1 MADETMATPPTRLA
15 LALSMAE
22 EVHAGVTR
30 KGTDIPYLAH
40 VVGVSALV
48 MEFGGNEDE
57 TIAGLLHDTIEDG
70 GNPTAIRARIL
81 EEFGPRVLQ
90 IVEAMTDAA
99 PEAGEV
105 KPPWRERKEAYIAH
119 LAQTDDAGVHRVCMA
134 DKLYNLRAIN
144 ADFAEIGDRL
154 WERFTASPTEQL
166 WYFGALGD
174 AFAAGQLSGTRA
186 QATYVAQLDLMR
198 CNVTGQPLS

>member
-1 MADETMATPPTRLA
+1 MTHTPSRLSR
-15 LALSMAE
+15 ALSMAE
-22 EVHAGVTR
+22 EVHEGVTR

-40 VVGVSALV
+40 VVGVAALV

-70 GNPTAIRARIL
+70 GDPTAIRARIL
-81 EEFGPRVLQ
+81 DAFGPRVLE

-119 LAQTDDAGVHRVCMA
+119 LAETDDAGVHRVCMA
-134 DKLYNLRAIN
+134 DKLYNLRATN
-144 ADFAEIGDRL
+144 SDLAEIGDAV
-154 WERFTASPTEQL
+154 WDRFKAGADGQA
-166 WYFGALGD
+166 WYYAELGR
-174 AFAAGQLSGTRA
+174 AFAAGPLAESAQQRA
-186 QATYVAQLDLMR
+186 YAAEVARLEQVLA
-198 CNVTGQPLS
+198 S

>member
-1 MADETMATPPTRLA
+1 MKKAGSRLCRA
-15 LALSMAE
+15 IAMAE
-22 EVHAGVTR
+22 EVHEGVTR

-119 LAQTDDAGVHRVCMA
+119 LSETDDAGVHRVCMA
-134 DKLYNLRAIN
+134 DKLYNLRATN
-144 ADFAEIGDRL
+144 SDLAEIGDAV
-154 WERFTASPTEQL
+154 WDRFKAGAEGQA
-166 WYFGALGD
+166 WYYAELGR
-174 AFAAGQLSGTRA
+174 AFAAGPLGGSA
-186 QATYVAQLDLMR
+186 QQVAYASEVRRLVQA
-198 CNVTGQPLS
+198 VTA

>member
-1 MADETMATPPTRLA
+1 MKKAGSRLCRA
-15 LALSMAE
+15 IAMAE
-22 EVHAGVTR
+22 EVHEGVTR

-105 KPPWRERKEAYIAH
+105 KPPWRERTEAYLAH
-119 LAQTDDAGVHRVCMA
+119 LSETDDAGVHRVCMA
-134 DKLYNLRAIN
+134 DQLYNLRATN
-144 ADFAEIGDRL
+144 SDLAEIGDAV
-154 WERFTASPTEQL
+154 WDRFKAGAEGQA
-166 WYFGALGD
+166 WYYAELGR
-174 AFAAGQLSGTRA
+174 AFAAGPLGGSA
-186 QATYVAQLDLMR
+186 QQVAYASEVRRLVQA
-198 CNVTGQPLS
+198 VTA

>member
-1 MADETMATPPTRLA
+1 MKKAVSRLCRA
-15 LALSMAE
+15 ISMAE
-22 EVHAGVTR
+22 EVHEGVTR

-119 LAQTDDAGVHRVCMA
+119 LAETDDAGVHRVCMA
-134 DKLYNLRAIN
+134 DKLYNLRATN
-144 ADFAEIGDRL
+144 SDLAEIGDAV
-154 WERFTASPTEQL
+154 WDRFKAGAEGQA
-166 WYFGALGD
+166 WYYAELGR
-174 AFAAGQLSGTRA
+174 AFAAGPLGGSA
-186 QATYVAQLDLMR
+186 QQVAYGAELERLGR
-198 CNVTGQPLS
+198 SLGLA

>member
-1 MADETMATPPTRLA
+1 MQRPQTRLSLA
-15 LALSMAE
+15 LAMAE

-40 VVGVSALV
+40 VVGVAALV

-105 KPPWRERKEAYIAH
+105 KPPWRERKEAYLAH
-119 LAQTDDAGVHRVCMA
+119 LTGTDDAGVHRVCMA
-134 DKLYNLRAIN
+134 DKLYNLRATN
-144 ADFAEIGDRL
+144 SDLAEIGDAV
-154 WERFTASPTEQL
+154 WDRFKAGADGQG
-166 WYFGALGD
+166 WYYAELGQ
-174 AFAAGQLSGTRA
+174 AFAAGPLGGSA
-186 QATYVAQLDLMR
+186 QQVAYAAEVARLEQTLAT
-198 CNVTGQPLS
+198 

>member
-1 MADETMATPPTRLA
+1 MQTPQTRLSLA
-15 LALSMAE
+15 LAMAE
-22 EVHAGVTR
+22 EVHEGVTR

-105 KPPWRERKEAYIAH
+105 KPPWRERKEAYLAH
-119 LAQTDDAGVHRVCMA
+119 LAETDDAGVHRVCMA
-134 DKLYNLRAIN
+134 DKLYNLRATTR
-144 ADFAEIGDRL
+144 DLAEIGDAV
-154 WERFTASPTEQL
+154 WARFKAGAEGQR
-166 WYFGALGD
+166 WYYAELGR
-174 AFAAGQLSGTRA
+174 AFAAGPLGGSSQQVAYAAEVERLEQTL
-186 QATYVAQLDLMR
+186 AT
-198 CNVTGQPLS
+198 

>member
-1 MADETMATPPTRLA
+1 MTETASRLSRAMA
-15 LALSMAE
+15 MAE

-70 GNPTAIRARIL
+70 GTPDAIRARIL
-81 EEFGPRVLQ
+81 EQFGPRVLE

-99 PEAGEV
+99 PEAGQA

-119 LAQTDDAGVHRVCMA
+119 LAEADDAGVHRVCMA
-134 DKLYNLRAIN
+134 DKLYNLRATN
-144 ADFAEIGDRL
+144 SDVAEIGDAV
-154 WERFTASPTEQL
+154 WDRFKAGAEGQA
-166 WYFGALGD
+166 WYYAELGR
-174 AFAAGQLSGTRA
+174 AFAAGPLAGSA
-186 QATYVAQLDLMR
+186 QQVAYAAEVERLQHAL
-198 CNVTGQPLS
+198 GI

>member
-1 MADETMATPPTRLA
+1 MAETASRLSRA
-15 LALSMAE
+15 LAMAE
-22 EVHAGVTR
+22 EVHEGVTR

-70 GNPTAIRARIL
+70 GNPTGIRARIL

-119 LAQTDDAGVHRVCMA
+119 LAETEDAGVHRVCMA
-134 DKLYNLRAIN
+134 DKLYNLRATN
-144 ADFAEIGDRL
+144 SDLAEIGDAV
-154 WERFTASPTEQL
+154 WDRFKAGAEGQA
-166 WYFGALGD
+166 WYYAELGR
-174 AFAAGQLSGTRA
+174 AFAEGPLGGGAQQVAYAAEVERLKRA
-186 QATYVAQLDLMR
+186 LRD
-198 CNVTGQPLS
+198 

>member
-1 MADETMATPPTRLA
+1 MKKAGRRLCRA
-15 LALSMAE
+15 IAMAE
-22 EVHAGVTR
+22 EVHEGVTR

-81 EEFGPRVLQ
+81 EEVGPRVLQ

-119 LAQTDDAGVHRVCMA
+119 LAETDDAGVHRVCMA
-134 DKLYNLRAIN
+134 DKLYNLRATN
-144 ADFAEIGDRL
+144 SDLAEIGDAV
-154 WERFTASPTEQL
+154 WDRFKAGAEGQA
-166 WYFGALGD
+166 WYYAELGR
-174 AFAAGQLSGTRA
+174 AFAAGPLGGSA
-186 QATYVAQLDLMR
+186 QQVAYASEVRRLVQA
-198 CNVTGQPLS
+198 VTA